1 MKKTFLILFISALFI
16 SGCTENYSNGERVG
30 FITKLTKKG
39 IFWESYEVEM
49 NVSQTGMTSNA
60 TEFDFSIDNDQND
73 TEPLRL
79 KLDSAATLGWKV
91 RVKYHQVF
99 GKNWFGNRG
108 HSDYFVTNV
117 IIEDKTPM
125 QTIFG
130 DKQASGR
137 VIDTIYLVLDK
148 SQVFKK

>member
-1 MKKTFLILFISALFI
+1 MKKIFLILFISTFMI

-39 IFWESYEVEM
+39 ILWESYEVEM

-60 TEFDFSIDNDQND
+60 TEFDFSIDNDQNE
-73 TEPLRL
+73 TESLRL

-99 GKNWFGNRG
+99 GKNLFQNRG
-108 HSDYFVTNV
+108 HSDYFVTDV

-130 DKQASGR
+130 DKQNSEHGIVR
-137 VIDTIYLVLDK
+137 DTIYVVIDK
-148 SQVFKK
+148 SK

>member
-1 MKKTFLILFISALFI
+1 MKKIFLILFISTFMI

-39 IFWESYEVEM
+39 ILWESYEVEM

-60 TEFDFSIDNDQND
+60 TEFDFSIDNDQNE
-73 TEPLRL
+73 TESLRL

-91 RVKYHQVF
+91 RVKYHEVF

-108 HSDYFVTNV
+108 HSDYFVTDV

-130 DKQASGR
+130 DKQNSEHGIVR
-137 VIDTIYLVLDK
+137 DTIYVVIDK
-148 SQVFKK
+148 SK